1 MSRLRTMERQLACQR
16 AQVIITPIAEDFA
29 EAWEQAFNENLRPPD
44 AIDFFRVIAKA
55 GVATIVATPLVSY
68 LDGCLSDR
76 RIPDPGRVVVAI
88 VHGFSETRFPPR
100 ERCRCIAH
108 RRLVP

>member
-29 EAWEQAFNENLRPPD
+29 EAWEHAFDEDVRPPD
-44 AIDFFRVIAKA
+44 AIDFFGAMAKA
-55 GVATIVATPLVSY
+55 GVGTIVATPLVSY

-76 RIPDPGRVVVAI
+76 RIPV
-88 VHGFSETRFPPR
+88 
-100 ERCRCIAH
+100 
-108 RRLVP
+108 